1 MATSTRP
8 KSARRQAPEAQGLAL
23 GAVLATLLAGFVLVV
38 AREIG
43 ATLEIVDGGRGD
55 SYELFAVSLTG
66 LVGAVFALALGASR
80 STTTAV
86 ADRDPLRRFFANA
99 YVLTYVTAGAVGLLV
114 CLIRLGS
121 STVILRSLAAAFLG
135 TAVAVA
141 SAYFGTSPQR
151 PRS

>member
-1 MATSTRP
+1 MTTSIRP
-8 KSARRQAPEAQGLAL
+8 KSGRGQAPEAQGLAL
-23 GAVLATLLAGFVLVV
+23 GAVLATLLCGFVLVV

-43 ATLEIVDGGRGD
+43 ATLGIVDGGRGD

-86 ADRDPLRRFFANA
+86 ADHDPLRRFFANA
-99 YVLTYVTAGAVGLLV
+99 YVLTYVTAGAVGLVV

-141 SAYFGTSPQR
+141 SAYFGTSPER
-151 PRS
+151 R